1 MGQIHHAGRV
11 VAAFA
16 TLSGAILL
24 AGCGPADE
32 PAEMPPLPVK
42 VVQAEARDLPVYRE
56 FVGELVSARHVT
68 VRARTGGILLAQHKP
83 DGATVSEGD
92 LLFTI
97 EAREAEERREA
108 ARADLAAARAQM
120 ARAEADV
127 ARYEP
132 LLADEAIA
140 RQVYDN
146 AVAAAEAARAAVDAR
161 AAALRQAELALDYA
175 EVRSPLDGRMGA
187 AMVSEGALIAA
198 GSTALVEVAVDDPLW
213 VYISPS
219 EADLLS
225 FTQRRRERPEDT
237 ERLLEVAT
245 LLLGDGREFAHPGR
259 INFAD
264 RALDPATNT
273 YRIRAEFPNPEG
285 ELLPGQ
291 FVRIR
296 LQTDLYRDVVV
307 IPARAVLQVLDQ
319 AFVGIVTDAGT
330 VEQRPVDLGPR
341 IDGDWVVDAGIE
353 AGETY
358 IVDGVQKV
366 RPGAAVQPIPAAD

>member
-1 MGQIHHAGRV
+1 MDRVSAAAAYVAGLFIV
-11 VAAFA
+11 SAALL
-16 TLSGAILL
+16 LSG
-24 AGCGPADE
+24 CREADQ
-32 PAEMPPLPVK
+32 AVQMPPVPVR
-42 VVQAEARDLPVYRE
+42 VAQAVERDLPIFRE

-68 VRARTGGILLAQHKP
+68 VRARTGGILLTQHKP
-83 DGATVSEGD
+83 DGATVREGD

-127 ARYEP
+127 ARYQP

-146 AVAAAEAARAAVDAR
+146 AVAAAESARAAVDAR

-175 EVRSPLDGRMGA
+175 EVVSPLDGRMGA

-198 GSTALVEVAVDDPLW
+198 GSTPLVDVAVDDPLW

-237 ERLLEVAT
+237 EKLLAIAT
-245 LLLGDGREFAHPGR
+245 LLLSDGREFAQPGR

-264 RALDPATNT
+264 RALDPGTNT
-273 YRIRAEFPNPEG
+273 YRIRAEFANPDG

-296 LQTDLYRDVVV
+296 LQTDLYRDVVA
-307 IPARAVLQVLDQ
+307 IPARAVIQVLDQ
-319 AFVGIVTDAGT
+319 AFVGVVTDSGT
-330 VEQRPVDLGPR
+330 MEQRPVELGAR
-341 IDGDWVVDAGIE
+341 IEGDWIIDAGIE
-353 AGETY
+353 PGESY

-366 RPGAAVQPIPAAD
+366 RPGAAVQPMPAAD

>member
-1 MGQIHHAGRV
+1 MSGCRQADQTVELPPVPVRV
-11 VAAFA
+11 
-16 TLSGAILL
+16 
-24 AGCGPADE
+24 
-32 PAEMPPLPVK
+32 
-42 VVQAEARDLPVYRE
+42 AEAVERDLAIYRE

-83 DGATVSEGD
+83 DGATVEEGD

-108 ARADLAAARAQM
+108 ARADVAAARAQM

-127 ARYEP
+127 ARYQP

-146 AVAAAEAARAAVDAR
+146 AVAAAESARAAVDAR
-161 AAALRQAELALDYA
+161 EAALRQAELALEYA
-175 EVRSPLDGRMGA
+175 EVLSPLDGRMGA

-198 GSTALVEVAVDDPLW
+198 GSTPLVDVAVDDPLW

-237 ERLLEVAT
+237 ENLLEVAT
-245 LLLGDGREFAHPGR
+245 LLLSDGREFAYPGR
-259 INFAD
+259 IDFAD
-264 RALDPATNT
+264 RALDPGTNT

-319 AFVGIVTDAGT
+319 AFVGIVTDSGT
-330 VEQRPVDLGPR
+330 MEQRPVELGPR

-353 AGETY
+353 PGETY

-366 RPGAAVQPIPAAD
+366 RPGAAVQPTPAAD